1 MLTTPQINI
10 ATGGQITP
18 TPSLEIP
25 GMRAAFDALL
35 SRIQALPFVPS
46 DWKAMV
52 DMTMR
57 EGNGTWQ
64 PRYAIRADA
73 WRADKTEPML
83 DNIPAWLAQNN
94 SARVAWNKLVD
105 WWRERL
111 QPLLAGWARDQATL
125 VAAAAADAAFF
136 NTLYQVILPVATAGN
151 LIIEAPQKIAEVA
164 SRSVMGIVKGLLPVI
179 ALLALAG
186 VGYVL
191 YKKKLKGS
199 KS

>member
-1 MLTTPQINI
+1 MITHQQVNI

-18 TPSLEIP
+18 TPSLDIP
-25 GMRAAFDALL
+25 GVRAAFDELL

-46 DWKAMV
+46 DWKATVNMA
-52 DMTMR
+52 MKAM
-57 EGNGTWQ
+57 NGTWQ

-83 DNIPAWLAQNN
+83 GDLPPWLVKDN
-94 SARVAWNKLVD
+94 SARIAWNKLGD

-125 VAAAAADAAFF
+125 VADAAADADFF
-136 NTLYQVILPVATAGN
+136 NTLYQVVLPVATVGN
-151 LIIEAPQKIAEVA
+151 AIIAAPQKVAEVA
-164 SRSVMGIVKGLLPVI
+164 SRSFMGLVKGLLPV
-179 ALLALAG
+179 LAVLAVVG

-191 YKKKLKGS
+191 YKKKLKEI
-199 KS
+199 K

>member
-1 MLTTPQINI
+1 MITTQQVNV

-18 TPSLEIP
+18 TPSLDIP
-25 GMRAAFDALL
+25 GVREAFDALL
-35 SRIQALPFVPS
+35 DRIQSLPFVPS
-46 DWKAMV
+46 DWKATVAML
-52 DMTMR
+52 MR
-57 EGNGTWQ
+57 EDKGTWQ

-83 DNIPAWLAQNN
+83 DNIPSWLVKDN

-105 WWRERL
+105 WWRDRL

-125 VAAAAADAAFF
+125 VADAAADAAFF
-136 NTLYQVILPVATAGN
+136 NTLYQVVLPVATVGN
-151 LIIEAPQKIAEVA
+151 LIIEAPQKVAEVA
-164 SRSVMGIVKGLLPVI
+164 SRTVMGIIKGLLPVI
-179 ALLALAG
+179 AVVALVG

-191 YKKKLKGS
+191 YKKKLKGI